1 VEQGK
6 PFGLSTMSVTSWN
19 PPDVDNE
26 DVIGTVA
33 VRFRPTLLVL
43 LQRLHN

>member
-1 VEQGK
+1 
-6 PFGLSTMSVTSWN
+6 
-19 PPDVDNE
+19 VDNE

-33 VRFRPTLLVL
+33 VRFRPTLLIL